1 MNILENG
8 FRASDNDYDWLGTGI
23 YFFQDAPLRAKQWAT
38 QQHPKNPAVIRSSIR
53 LENCIDL
60 LDIGWHPSLKQV
72 YNSFVTQY
80 KSTKRPLPTQNPD
93 RSKAHKLDCAFFNF
107 ASELISL
114 TGDVYIV
121 ILNHFIDFRLP
132 SPTLGEG
139 LGVREILDSDRITI
153 VLEQHLWKAIA
164 YFLILPFSI
173 SHTSKLSSKILPLS
187 MHLF

>member
-1 MNILENG
+1 MNDILEICGYHGTSKTRAMNILENG

-114 TGDVYIV
+114 TGDVYSVRAAFMEGDRLFPNSAIFDLAHIQIV
-121 ILNHFIDFRLP
+121 VKNSAVINA
-132 SPTLGEG
+132 S
-139 LGVREILDSDRITI
+139 
-153 VLEQHLWKAIA
+153 VLI
-164 YFLILPFSI
+164 
-173 SHTSKLSSKILPLS
+173 
-187 MHLF
+187 